1 MSYFSISAV
10 KGLQFFKLC
19 SGKFFPLDPSRGCG
33 ISWDRCLVYAYFVA
47 SCCLMHSPTAAV
59 KTDDDNVLANTIAWQ

>member
-47 SCCLMHSPTAAV
+47 SSGCKESHFYSLPFGQAE
-59 KTDDDNVLANTIAWQ
+59 ANIY